1 MIYARCVRCKKRW
14 NIAIGQRVPKTGY
27 ICPHCAFAA
36 GSKRENNLSR
46 IEADSLKK
54 ENER

>member
-36 GSKRENNLSR
+36 GGKRENNLSR
-46 IEADSLKK
+46 MEADRPKK
-54 ENER
+54 GE